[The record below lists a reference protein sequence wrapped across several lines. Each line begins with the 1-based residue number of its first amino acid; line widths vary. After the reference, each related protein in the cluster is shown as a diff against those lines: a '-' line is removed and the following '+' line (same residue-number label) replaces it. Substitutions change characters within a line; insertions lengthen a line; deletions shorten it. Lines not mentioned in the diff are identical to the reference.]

1 MSFSATDAAFEGFRV
16 TRANPLPILLWA
28 LVWLAGLFIASMV
41 AVPVAAPY
49 AAEIQAASG
58 DPTAL
63 SAEATR
69 AVYLMM
75 AIAAPFVIGVQT
87 IVSAAV
93 YRAVLEP
100 ETKRFGF
107 LRMGLDE
114 FRLLIV
120 TVVVTAI
127 SFTVS
132 GANEF
137 LVRFFSETTGGLGAF
152 LFNLVGFALSVF
164 LSVRLSLIAPLTLKR
179 HKFSFAEGW
188 RMSGRVFWPLL
199 GIMVLAFVMA
209 LFVVVLLFLI
219 GWPLAAALGGGGA
232 AALIPNL
239 LLLLLIPFGAMLV
252 SVLLWT
258 PFAATVRDLT

>member
-16 TRANPLPILLWA
+16 TRGNPLPILLWA

-41 AVPVAAPY
+41 AVPIAAPY
-49 AAEIQAASG
+49 AAEIQSAAG
-58 DPTAL
+58 DPSAL

-69 AVYLMM
+69 AVYLMTAM
-75 AIAAPFVIGVQT
+75 AAPFVIGVQS

-100 ETKRFGF
+100 ENKAYGF
-107 LRMGLDE
+107 LRLGRDE
-114 FRLLIV
+114 LRLLLV
-120 TVVVTAI
+120 TIIVTAI
-127 SFTVS
+127 SFAVS
-132 GANEF
+132 SASEF
-137 LVRFFSETTGGLGAF
+137 LVRFSSEALGLLGGF
-152 LFNLVGFALSVF
+152 FFNLLGLALSVF

-199 GIMVLAFVMA
+199 GITVLAFVMA

-219 GWPLAAALGGGGA
+219 GWPLAAALGGTGA
-232 AALIPNL
+232 GALLPNL

-258 PFAATVRDLT
+258 PFAATVRDIA